1 MQMTLNVFHSAGS
14 RASVALNF
22 PSYRELINGSKTPKN
37 TNMTIYFT
45 EKKSLEEAM
54 RFGLQ
59 NIEFHELK
67 DFLLKDGEI
76 VKARVIDFREEP
88 IPEWYKL
95 SLLFSPQYSDII
107 PNRKEF
113 IKLLAKNKNVRNQ
126 ILQKIRGQ

>member
-1 MQMTLNVFHSAGS
+1 MTLNVFHSAGS